1 MELKKSD
8 VKRIVGRLP
17 ECLKLLMASPPFIGK
32 VSIAG
37 GFIRSILA
45 NQDINDIDV
54 FVSDLEVADKVCN
67 FVMNN
72 FAMNYLGNLR
82 ASYSENA
89 CTLFHAGIPIQIIT
103 KWLYKTPQE
112 VIDDFDFTICQAAI
126 YYHENDGF
134 IGICDNDFYPSL
146 YGKELIFTSPVG
158 EHHPMGSLFRY
169 LKFAKLGYY
178 IESDSFFSL
187 IAKAIKSLDIKGADL
202 SDEYKVAE
210 ALESAFSEIKNE
222 DYD

>member
-1 MELKKSD
+1 MQMELKKSD
-8 VKRIVGRLP
+8 VKRIVERLP
-17 ECLKLLMASPPFIGK
+17 ECLKLLMTDSAFIGK

-72 FAMNYLGNLR
+72 LAMNNLGNVR

-89 CTLFHAGIPIQIIT
+89 CTLYNVGFPIQIIT
-103 KWLYKTPQE
+103 KWLYNTPQE

-126 YYHENDGF
+126 FYHEIDGF
-134 IGICDNDFYPSL
+134 IGICASL
-146 YGKELIFTSPVG
+146 YGKELIFAHPVR
-158 EHHPMGSLFRY
+158 EHNPMVTLFRY

-187 IAKAIKSLDIKGADL
+187 IAKAIKSLNIKGADL

-210 ALESAFSEIKNE
+210 ALESAFSEINEE